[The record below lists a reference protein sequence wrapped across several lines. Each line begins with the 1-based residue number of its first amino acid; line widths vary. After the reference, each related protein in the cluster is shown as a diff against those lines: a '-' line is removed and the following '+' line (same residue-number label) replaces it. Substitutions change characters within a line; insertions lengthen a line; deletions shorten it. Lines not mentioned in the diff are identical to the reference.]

1 LLAVPALLCTEGTA
15 VGQAANAA
23 VLGSVVQKP
32 RIGGHSFAPLT
43 PLAIGGKSYYPY
55 SFDGHVHTEE
65 SPDADHPPREVLEGA
80 VRAGLDALVFTDHG
94 SPHAKLVS
102 GTLTG
107 ARAFAGQEIGGPFGH
122 AVFWNVPDKQV
133 VPPGRTSLAER
144 AAFAHEHGGL
154 IVLCHP
160 GWWIGG
166 RAEDPIG
173 WMTPEALAKGGRSG
187 DIDALELWNG
197 VYDAPLRKL
206 IALWESAL
214 EAGVFVPIV
223 GNSDFHR
230 FRAHRLG
237 GPRNVALC
245 DRAEP
250 DACLWDAVKLGR
262 LFVTDGPSLSFSVE
276 DQTMGETVEATVGAP
291 LHVSVQTTSPRG
303 GQLRVLLG
311 RSEVYNGTLAA
322 NTPADA
328 RFEVAA
334 PSHSS
339 YLRVEIV
346 RGEVVELLSNPIRL
360 QVR

>member
-1 LLAVPALLCTEGTA
+1 VLLSAQGTA
-15 VGQAANAA
+15 RGEASSAA
-23 VLGSVVQKP
+23 LGSVVAKP
-32 RIGGHSFAPLT
+32 RIAGGHLFAALT
-43 PLAIGGKSYYPY
+43 PLTIAGKTYHPY
-55 SFDGHVHTEE
+55 AFDGHVHTEE

-80 VRAGLDALVFTDHG
+80 ARVGLDALVFTDHG

-102 GTLTG
+102 GPQTG
-107 ARAFAGQEIGGPFGH
+107 VHAFAGQEIGGPFGH

-133 VPPGRTSLAER
+133 VPPARTSLAER
-144 AAFAHEHGGL
+144 AAFAHQHGGL

-160 GWWIGG
+160 GWWIEG

-173 WMTPEALAKGGRSG
+173 WMTPEALAKGGRSE

-206 IALWESAL
+206 ITLWESAL

-230 FRAHRLG
+230 FRSHRLG

-250 DACLWDAVKLGR
+250 NGCLWDAVKRGR

-276 DQTMGETVEATVGAP
+276 DKTMGETVLAAPGSP
-291 LHVSVQTTSPRG
+291 LHVSVSTTSPRG

-311 RSEVYNGTLAA
+311 TSEVYNGGLSV
-322 NTPADA
+322 NMPADA
-328 RFEVAA
+328 RFEVPA
-334 PSHSS
+334 PSRSS

-346 RGEVVELLSNPIRL
+346 RGEVVELLSNPIRV
-360 QVR
+360 QVGL